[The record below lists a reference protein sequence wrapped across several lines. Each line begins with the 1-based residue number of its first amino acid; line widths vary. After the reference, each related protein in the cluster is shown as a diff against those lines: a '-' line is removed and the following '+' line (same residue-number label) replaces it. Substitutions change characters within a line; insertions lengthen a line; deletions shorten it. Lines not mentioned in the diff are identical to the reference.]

1 MNFMEKHDIDK
12 IINKNF
18 IVIGDSII
26 YGIGDFQNGG
36 WPEMFKNYVVNKD
49 DSKVCT
55 NYVHIAGFP
64 GATSTDILN
73 KIDSIIKSFRHDE
86 FDNVIILSI
95 GVNDT
100 QEFNGKEKNSIENY
114 KENIVNIA
122 KHIINSNCK
131 LIILG
136 LTRIECDERFLWK
149 PNKYYDNSIISEYD
163 RDLELILN
171 YDTELKKLC
180 QERRINYISMKD
192 VLRKEDF
199 IDGLHPT
206 TEGHRKM
213 CDYIID
219 EIIKV
224 I

>member
-1 MNFMEKHDIDK
+1 MEKHDIDK

-73 KIDSIIKSFRHDE
+73 KIDSIIKSFRHDD

-100 QEFNGKEKNSIENY
+100 QEFNGKEKNSIEKY
-114 KENIVNIA
+114 KENMVNIA
-122 KHIINSNCK
+122 KHIINRNCN
-131 LIILG
+131 LIVLG
-136 LTRIECDERFLWK
+136 LTRIECDKKFLWK

-180 QERRINYISMKD
+180 QERRINYIPMKD

>member
-1 MNFMEKHDIDK
+1 MNFMEKNDIDK

-114 KENIVNIA
+114 KENIVTIA

-136 LTRIECDERFLWK
+136 LTRIECDKKFLWK
-149 PNKYYDNSIISEYD
+149 PNKYCDNSIISEYD

-171 YDTELKKLC
+171 YDTELKKL
-180 QERRINYISMKD
+180 
-192 VLRKEDF
+192 
-199 IDGLHPT
+199 
-206 TEGHRKM
+206 
-213 CDYIID
+213 
-219 EIIKV
+219 
-224 I
+224 

>member
-1 MNFMEKHDIDK
+1 MEKHDIDK

-122 KHIINSNCK
+122 KHIINRNCN
-131 LIILG
+131 LIVLG

-213 CDYIID
+213 CEYIID
-219 EIIKV
+219 EIMKV